1 MNISIN
7 SNIGDAVKKVS
18 ALHRDIV
25 PKATRN
31 TVNDLAFQFREE
43 IGREWEQTFDKPVK
57 FTTSKSAW
65 TVNKATVAS
74 QIASVTLKPRQAQYM
89 QYQLRG
95 GTRTPK
101 NKALAKPYETMKA
114 KHGGFMRNW
123 RKEFAKPHRFTGIPK
138 GQPYLSS
145 GLYKRVG
152 ATTKKQA
159 GEKIELLY
167 SFHDK
172 FEYQKQFN
180 LQKHS
185 FQIAKKN
192 AKNIF
197 ISKLNYY
204 INKNS

>member
-7 SNIGDAVKKVS
+7 SSIGDAVKKVS
-18 ALHRDIV
+18 DLHRDII

-43 IGREWEQTFDKPVK
+43 IGREFEATFDKPVK
-57 FTTSKSAW
+57 FTTSKTAW

-89 QYQLRG
+89 QYQLQG

-101 NKALAKPYETMKA
+101 NKALAKPDEIMKA
-114 KHGGFMRNW
+114 KHGGFKRKWRN
-123 RKEFAKPHRFTGIPK
+123 EFAKPHRFSGRPK
-138 GQPYLSS
+138 GQPDLPS

-152 ATTKKQA
+152 ATAKKPA

-167 SFHDK
+167 SYHDK
-172 FEYQKQFN
+172 FEYQKIYD
-180 LQKHS
+180 LQKYS

-204 INKNS
+204 INRNS